1 MSLKSDPPPGQ
12 SSWPPLP
19 GQKLFF
25 KINHALKEGVLRE
38 IRGGLVWRDFFL
50 EDGRLIPEHKIVGCP
65 ESVTWR
71 DPDTV
76 SADERRSWERRLV
89 TMAEAGIDPHDR
101 EHELWADLTQYLA
114 YTYLRFKKAKAPIP
128 RDAA

>member
-1 MSLKSDPPPGQ
+1 MSPKPDPPSGQ
-12 SSWPPLP
+12 SSWPPTR
-19 GQKLFF
+19 GQRLSF
-25 KINHALKEGVLRE
+25 KVNDSLKEGILKEVRA
-38 IRGGLVWRDFFL
+38 GLVWRDFFL
-50 EDGRLIPEHKIVGCP
+50 EDGRVVPEHKVVGCP
-65 ESVTWR
+65 ESLSWR

-76 SADERRSWERRLV
+76 SAEERRSWERRMV

-114 YTYLRFKKAKAPIP
+114 YTYLRFKKVKTIP

>member
-1 MSLKSDPPPGQ
+1 MSLKSDPPSGQ
-12 SSWPPLP
+12 SSWPPP
-19 GQKLFF
+19 RGQRLSF
-25 KINHALKEGVLRE
+25 KVNDSLKEGILKEVRA
-38 IRGGLVWRDFFL
+38 GLVWKDFFL
-50 EDGRLIPEHKIVGCP
+50 EDGRVVPEHKVVGCP
-65 ESVTWR
+65 ESQSWR

-76 SADERRSWERRLV
+76 SAEERRSWERRMV

-114 YTYLRFKKAKAPIP
+114 YTYLRFKKVKTIP

>member
-1 MSLKSDPPPGQ
+1 MSPKPDPPSGQ
-12 SSWPPLP
+12 SSWPPTR
-19 GQKLFF
+19 GQRLSF
-25 KINHALKEGVLRE
+25 KVNDSLKEGILKEVRA
-38 IRGGLVWRDFFL
+38 GLVWKDFFL
-50 EDGRLIPEHKIVGCP
+50 EDGRVIPEHKVVGCP
-65 ESVTWR
+65 ESLSWR

-76 SADERRSWERRLV
+76 SAEERRSWERRMV

-114 YTYLRFKKAKAPIP
+114 YTYLRFKKVKTIP

>member
-1 MSLKSDPPPGQ
+1 MS
-12 SSWPPLP
+12 
-19 GQKLFF
+19 F
-25 KINHALKEGVLRE
+25 KVNDSLKEGILKEVRA
-38 IRGGLVWRDFFL
+38 GLVWRDFFL
-50 EDGRLIPEHKIVGCP
+50 EDGRVVPEHKVVGCP
-65 ESVTWR
+65 ESLSWR

-76 SADERRSWERRLV
+76 SAEERRSWERRMV

-114 YTYLRFKKAKAPIP
+114 YTYLRFKKVKTIP